1 MTIRLTDLDQDDQTP
16 IEMIRD
22 PIGVLMVDDAGWSAV
37 SVKSAFSESGDGAPS
52 GLPGAMSWV
61 ANKPYDLVKGL
72 KMTIGQSDL
81 RIQPVDWFKPD
92 LGEMLEDWAADRV
105 SRLRKAELLA
115 KAVDRVMRLSY
126 EAVRTY
132 ADLSLTKEQALFSMI
147 ERSGSL
153 ATGFRLAL
161 SAEMERDL
169 SAERKLAAASYS
181 AMKFGAFVL
190 EDSTLQED
198 EVLVRLRRPRFAYA
212 ERVLSKPVPA
222 TGKWQQ
228 AKLDDADLLTPDHVR
243 GLRELGRP
251 VLITARA
258 QAIKGAEDPLLA
270 TWTVPNGPGFVRK
283 TFTLEEVVEMSGSYR
298 FETPMIMVG
307 PGWKP
312 ATAAGLLEAVEA
324 ACGLDHLAH
333 ASWSAGVVAENVL
346 CGAMRNGRAPRG
358 KTEGVT
364 NPESVWIGAH
374 DRIAMRPLIEQLSG
388 FGMTLMGGYAGG
400 VRFKAPQDPE
410 MLSAVINAAWEIG
423 LHAQMGLVRR
433 VREMGGEV
441 IADRSLYGGDPAR
454 IIGPLLS
461 QSGRVGSLWKI
472 DEIVELSPE
481 RRAAAFVQLISEK

>member
-1 MTIRLTDLDQDDQTP
+1 MTIRLTDLVQDDQTP

-37 SVKSAFSESGDGAPS
+37 SVKSAFSGSGDGAPS

-132 ADLSLTKEQALFSMI
+132 ADLSPTKEQALFNMI

-169 SAERKLAAASYS
+169 SPERKLAAASYS

-198 EVLVRLRRPRFAYA
+198 EVLVRLRPPRFAYA
-212 ERVLSKPVPA
+212 ERILSKSVPA

-228 AKLDDADLLTPDHVR
+228 AKLDDLLK
-243 GLRELGRP
+243 REGFSHEPRP
-251 VLITARA
+251 V
-258 QAIKGAEDPLLA
+258 G
-270 TWTVPNGPGFVRK
+270 NGPGR
-283 TFTLEEVVEMSGSYR
+283 EERVLGPLDRLDPGRDEDRSPQLTQAPNVLGREQVSVVEL
-298 FETPMIMVG
+298 
-307 PGWKP
+307 
-312 ATAAGLLEAVEA
+312 GLLP
-324 ACGLDHLAH
+324 LP
-333 ASWSAGVVAENVL
+333 
-346 CGAMRNGRAPRG
+346 GRR
-358 KTEGVT
+358 
-364 NPESVWIGAH
+364 H
-374 DRIAMRPLIEQLSG
+374 
-388 FGMTLMGGYAGG
+388 
-400 VRFKAPQDPE
+400 RF
-410 MLSAVINAAWEIG
+410 
-423 LHAQMGLVRR
+423 
-433 VREMGGEV
+433 
-441 IADRSLYGGDPAR
+441 
-454 IIGPLLS
+454 
-461 QSGRVGSLWKI
+461 
-472 DEIVELSPE
+472 
-481 RRAAAFVQLISEK
+481 